1 MFPYQAKLKSEPD
14 SEYAREH
21 MTVGDTYTVFSQ
33 AGSCV
38 EVSTDVPNDKTLIWQ
53 GRLERVLH

>member
-1 MFPYQAKLKSEPD
+1 MFPYQAKLISEPD
-14 SEYAREH
+14 SEYARDN
-21 MTVGDTYTVFSQ
+21 MRVGETYTVFRQ

-38 EVSTDVPNDKTLIWQ
+38 EVSTEVPGDKTLIWQ

>member
-1 MFPYQAKLKSEPD
+1 MFPYQAKLIREPD

-21 MTVGDTYTVFSQ
+21 MSVGETYTVFRE

-38 EVSTDVPNDKTLIWQ
+38 EVSTDVPGDKTLIWH
-53 GRLERVLH
+53 GRLERVVH